1 MINPLEKM
9 REGIRTDS
17 MDLVKEGFEEFT
29 GEKFLD
35 EPEPEPEKCAEPSRG
50 SENFIVTP
58 KDRASKKARIA
69 RTEKIQAGSN
79 TFLDDGSEASEVSTP
94 DINLTKRTRTPAK
107 TVGVECHL
115 CGKTEEISAKLIQG
129 EFYRCEKCSRR

>member
-1 MINPLEKM
+1 MSNPLEKM

-35 EPEPEPEKCAEPSRG
+35 EPEPEKITEPSKE
-50 SENFIVTP
+50 SENFIVSS
-58 KDRASKKARIA
+58 KDRPAKKSRIA
-69 RTEKIQAGSN
+69 KTEKVQAGNN

-115 CGKTEEISAKLIQG
+115 CGKTQEISAKLIQG